1 MQISFYNNNS
11 KDNVLNKDIVLLL
24 EKNITIKEK
33 QNSIL
38 SPILYLAD
46 IQTENIGNY
55 CYIEKWNR
63 YYFIKNISFVNN
75 QIIKLE
81 LETDFLMTFKN
92 VILKSSGDITQ
103 SENIQNYASSYNV
116 LDTTTQ
122 KIQTFSDS
130 ENKFTENNLYL
141 IGAN

>member
-46 IQTENIGNY
+46 IDAENIGNY
-55 CYIEKWNR
+55 CYIEQWKR

-81 LETDFLMTFKN
+81 LETDYLTTFKD
-92 VILKSSGDITQ
+92 VILKSSGDVVQ
-103 SENIQNYASSYNV
+103 SDTVQNYASSYNV

-122 KIQTFSDS
+122 KIQTFSNS
-130 ENKFTENNLYL
+130 ENKFTENHLYL

>member
-1 MQISFYNNNS
+1 MNIKFYNNNS
-11 KDNVLNKDIVLLL
+11 KDNILNKDIVLLL
-24 EKNITIKEK
+24 EKNITIKDK

-46 IQTENIGNY
+46 IQVENIGNY
-55 CYIEKWNR
+55 CYIDLWKR
-63 YYFIKNISFVNN
+63 FYFIKNISFVNN

-81 LETDFLMTFKN
+81 LETDYLMTFKD
-92 VILKSSGDITQ
+92 VILNSSGDVVQ
-103 SENIQNYASSYNV
+103 SDTLQNYSSSYNV

-122 KIQTFSDS
+122 KVINFSDT
-130 ENKFTENNLYL
+130 ENKFAENQLYL